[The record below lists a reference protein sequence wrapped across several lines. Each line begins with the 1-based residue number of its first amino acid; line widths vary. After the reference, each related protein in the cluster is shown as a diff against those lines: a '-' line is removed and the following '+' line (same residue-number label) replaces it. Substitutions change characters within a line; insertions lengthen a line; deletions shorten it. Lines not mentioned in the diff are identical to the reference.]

1 MMKMKKPELLS
12 PAGDWEKLQM
22 AVLYGADA
30 VYLAG
35 TSFGMRSFAGNFDD
49 EALPKAVRFAHD
61 HGVKVHATVNTMPR
75 WNEAEALPAH
85 LEKLD
90 AAGVDALILAD
101 LGAFTPAGKYA
112 PHCQRHISTQQS
124 IANHVCAQAWYDL
137 GASRVVLARELSLEE
152 IAAIRAR
159 VSPELELEAFCH
171 GAMCVS
177 YSGRCLLSNYMTG
190 RDSNRGECAQ
200 PCRYQY
206 ALMEEKRPGE
216 YFPVFEDE
224 KGTYIMNSRDMCMID
239 HLDDLMAAGVD
250 CLKIEGRAK
259 SAYYAAI
266 VTGAYRHCLDDVAAG
281 RPLDPVWRDEV
292 EHISHRHY
300 ATGFFYGQPGQ
311 YYESA
316 RYLRDWQ
323 ICAVVTNC
331 DENGLGTLSLRNK
344 FAAGD
349 IVEVVTSQSAHGPS
363 RDWVKIARS
372 SNARSKIRQWLKRER
387 RDENVVTGRASFES
401 ELKRCGVS
409 LKELT
414 NDENLPGILKK
425 LTYKSLDDLYA
436 AIGYGG
442 ISSLKVIGRIREDIQ
457 RILHQHQEERQAEV
471 PLEGRPDAT
480 RPAVPKRTHSE
491 KGIIVE
497 GLSNCLVKFSKCCTP
512 VPGDDIV
519 GFITKG
525 YGVSVHRRDCPNAD
539 PARRRPDEEGR
550 WIKVS
555 WAEDVEG
562 TFRTTLQVVAKD
574 RINLIVDISTVL
586 SSTKTHV
593 ASMNARSTPD
603 GFALITL
610 DTDVSSSQQLKTVMR
625 RIEQI
630 SGVMRVTRPAG

>member
-1 MMKMKKPELLS
+1 MAVQRKKPELLA

-49 EALPKAVRFAHD
+49 DQLPCAVRFAHD

-75 WNEAEALPAH
+75 WNEVEQLPAH

-101 LGAFTPAGKYA
+101 LGAFTLAGKYA

-124 IANHVCAQAWYDL
+124 VANHVCAQAWYDL
-137 GASRVVLARELSLEE
+137 GAARVVLAREVSLAE
-152 IAAIRAR
+152 ICEIRSR
-159 VSPELELEAFCH
+159 VSPALELEAFCH

-239 HLDDLMAAGVD
+239 HLDDLMDAGVD

-266 VTGAYRHCLDDVAAG
+266 VTGAYRHCLDAAAAG
-281 RPLDPVWRDEV
+281 QPLDPVWRDEV

-323 ICAVVTNC
+323 ICAVVTDC
-331 DENGLGTLSLRNK
+331 DAEGLATLSLRNK

-349 IVEVVTSQSAHGPS
+349 TVEIVGPDTKPFTVTVPVM
-363 RDWVKIARS
+363 RDGEG
-372 SNARSKIRQWLKRER
+372 NA
-387 RDENVVTGRASFES
+387 
-401 ELKRCGVS
+401 
-409 LKELT
+409 LT
-414 NDENLPGILKK
+414 EPKTPQMVFQMQLP
-425 LTYKSLDDLYA
+425 
-436 AIGYGG
+436 
-442 ISSLKVIGRIREDIQ
+442 R
-457 RILHQHQEERQAEV
+457 
-471 PLEGRPDAT
+471 
-480 RPAVPKRTHSE
+480 
-491 KGIIVE
+491 
-497 GLSNCLVKFSKCCTP
+497 P
-512 VPGDDIV
+512 VPPMSFV
-519 GFITKG
+519 R
-525 YGVSVHRRDCPNAD
+525 HA
-539 PARRRPDEEGR
+539 
-550 WIKVS
+550 
-555 WAEDVEG
+555 VE
-562 TFRTTLQVVAKD
+562 
-574 RINLIVDISTVL
+574 L
-586 SSTKTHV
+586 SGK
-593 ASMNARSTPD
+593 
-603 GFALITL
+603 
-610 DTDVSSSQQLKTVMR
+610 
-625 RIEQI
+625 
-630 SGVMRVTRPAG
+630 